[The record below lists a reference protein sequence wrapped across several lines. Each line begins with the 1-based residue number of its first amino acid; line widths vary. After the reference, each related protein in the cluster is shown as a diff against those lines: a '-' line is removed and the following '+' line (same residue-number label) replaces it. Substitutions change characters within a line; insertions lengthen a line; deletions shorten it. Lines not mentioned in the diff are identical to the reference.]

1 MKAYKLELFFTN
13 LDNSLYTNE
22 AASVTMDI
30 KADNEAH
37 AYMLASRF
45 KQVFDADHYV
55 LEEVK

>member
-1 MKAYKLELFFTN
+1 MKAYKVELFFTN
-13 LDNSLYTNE
+13 LDNSLYTHE
-22 AASVTMDI
+22 TASVTMDI

-45 KQVFDADHYV
+45 KQVFDADHYF

>member
-1 MKAYKLELFFTN
+1 MTTYKLELFFTN

-37 AYMLASRF
+37 AYMLANRF
-45 KQVFDADHYV
+45 KQVFDADHYF

>member
-1 MKAYKLELFFTN
+1 MKAYKLELVFGN
-13 LDNSLYTNE
+13 LDNSLFTNE
-22 AASVTMDI
+22 SASVTMDI

-55 LEEVK
+55 LEEVR

>member
-1 MKAYKLELFFTN
+1 MTAYKLELFFGN

-22 AASVTMDI
+22 SASVTMSI

>member
-1 MKAYKLELFFTN
+1 MIKYKLELFFSN

-30 KADNEAH
+30 KSDNEAH
-37 AYMLASRF
+37 AYMLANRF
-45 KQVFDADHYV
+45 KKVFDADYFV